1 MHCAMPAEAVKLV
14 ICDVDGVLTDGRVLI
29 DSRGRESKQFSVI
42 DGTGIVY
49 LQRSGLEVGF
59 LSGRTSEAVTHR
71 ARELGVAIALNGVTD
86 KRPALESILAQT
98 GRRPSELCYVGDDLI
113 DIPCLRLA
121 GYPVAVANSHPEVKK
136 VAEYVTAA
144 RGGEG
149 AVREIAEV
157 ILKAQ
162 DRWETIMGRY
172 R

>member
-1 MHCAMPAEAVKLV
+1 MRRAMPPEPVKLV
-14 ICDVDGVLTDGRVLI
+14 ICDVDGVLTDGRVAI
-29 DSRGRESKQFSVI
+29 DAQGRESKHFSVI
-42 DGTGIVY
+42 DGTGINY

-59 LSGRTSEAVTHR
+59 LSGRLSEAVSHR
-71 ARELGVAIALNGVTD
+71 ARELGVAIALNGVVD
-86 KRPALESILAQT
+86 KRPALESILERT
-98 GRRPSELCYVGDDLI
+98 GRRPAELCYIGDDLI

-144 RGGEG
+144 PGGEG

-162 DRWETIMGRY
+162 GRWEAIMGRY